1 MADKIDRYEN
11 VQVAIE
17 GDELVIRCNI
27 SEDQVDAQPSASGKT
42 LVLAT
47 SGGALRIPDTALKL
61 NLTLYRKP

>member
-11 VQVAIE
+11 VQATIE

-27 SEDQVDAQPSASGKT
+27 NEDQVDAQPSASRKT

-47 SGGALRIPDTALKL
+47 SGGAIRIPGTELKL